1 MRAGGESDVVVD
13 GIRLPTQQQIDEAS
27 ATFDD
32 EWGEVDKVLY
42 AVCREHPKHDERRHV
57 TAKVVLVGRAYQAGL
72 ERCITPEPGQQAVM
86 VAADYVW
93 KRGGDVD
100 DIIAAVEQVSEPLTA
115 VSAQE
120 LVEQH
125 GRFTQLLGEMPECN
139 RLPRSFASKYLHFH
153 HPVVPIYDSYAAGS
167 LMGRVKWNKLKIPF
181 PLPPHGDT
189 EYWDYCV
196 RLFRLYDAC
205 RDHGRNVT
213 TKTLDA
219 FLWAVL
225 I

>member
-1 MRAGGESDVVVD
+1 MPDVSVD
-13 GIRLPTQQQIDEAS
+13 GIKLPTQQQIDESS

-42 AVCREHPKHDERRHV
+42 AVCREHPRHDERRHV
-57 TAKVVLVGRAYQAGL
+57 TAKVALVGRAYQAGL
-72 ERCITPEPGQQAVM
+72 ERCITPGPGQQAVM
-86 VAADYVW
+86 VGADYIR

-100 DIIAAVEQVSEPLTA
+100 DIIAAVQQVSEPLTA
-115 VSAQE
+115 AEAQE

-153 HPVVPIYDSYAAGS
+153 HSVVPIYDSYAAES
-167 LMGRVKWNKLKIPF
+167 LMGRVKWSTFKIPF
-181 PLPPHGDT
+181 SQPPNGDS
-189 EYWDYCV
+189 EYWDYSV

-205 RDHGRNVT
+205 WQHDLAVT

-219 FLWAVL
+219 YLWAVPK
-225 I
+225 